1 MRKGSRFIVAVALT
15 TLVAAISGP
24 AFGAP
29 AARLYSAGFQ
39 PNGTACVVKGTV
51 NTFQLR
57 ITKVS
62 QQGPHLRTAEV
73 AVHSAF
79 SAVSA
84 GVPTSSAGPWSAAT
98 SGNNISLD
106 SGKGSNQLK
115 QGDWVDV
122 PITATAPTA
131 LGSYTW
137 TTSADGP
144 GNPPYA
150 ISGSQ
155 PTVTVVNAAADCP
168 GGGGCVPSGVDTDGD
183 GITDNCDPDDDND
196 GIPDPDD
203 NCPLVANPDQKDT
216 DGDGLGDACD
226 DDDDDDT
233 ILDPDDNCPLVAN
246 TDQSDVDGDGK
257 GDKCDTEGPS
267 PNTNGTGGADDCT
280 DGVDN
285 DGDGQ
290 SDANDTGCG
299 PGSPVVPSGA
309 GTPCLN
315 PTITGGVGDSL
326 IIGTP
331 GNDVI
336 LDLLGSNHI
345 EGRGGNDTIC
355 TGPGNDVVLTL
366 TGQDVAFDQGG
377 ENLIRTAGGPDTV
390 TTGRG
395 NSRIATGKGSDSVTA
410 GTGRNNI
417 RLGKGRDRAV
427 ASSGND
433 LIKGGAGRDSIAAGD
448 GKNRL
453 GGGRGNDK
461 LRAGSGR
468 DRLNGGRGRDTC
480 RADGGKNRV
489 RRCERGSR

>member
-1 MRKGSRFIVAVALT
+1 MRKGYRIVVAVALT
-15 TLVAAISGP
+15 ALVAALSGP
-24 AFGAP
+24 ALGDP

-39 PNGTACVVKGTV
+39 PNATACVVKGTT
-51 NTFQLR
+51 NTLQLR

-73 AVHSAF
+73 TVNSAF
-79 SAVSA
+79 SGVAA
-84 GVPTSSAGPWSAAT
+84 GVPTSSAGPWSAVA
-98 SGNNISLD
+98 SGHNISLD

-115 QGDWVDV
+115 QGDWVQV
-122 PITATAPTA
+122 PVTVTAPTA
-131 LGSYTW
+131 LGSYAW
-137 TTSADGP
+137 ATTADGP

-155 PTVTVVNAAADCP
+155 PTVNVVNAASDCP
-168 GGGGCVPSGVDTDGD
+168 GGPTPTPTPTPSPTPTCIPSGVDTDGD
-183 GITDNCDPDDDND
+183 GTADNCDTDDDDD
-196 GIPDPDD
+196 GVPDTSD
-203 NCPLVANPDQKDT
+203 NCPLVKNGPGQANIPGVGNQTDT
-216 DGDGLGDACD
+216 
-226 DDDDDDT
+226 
-233 ILDPDDNCPLVAN
+233 
-246 TDQSDVDGDGK
+246 DGDGK
-257 GDKCDTEGPS
+257 GDACDTEGP
-267 PNTNGTGGADDCT
+267 PGNTNGAGGTDDCK
-280 DGVDN
+280 DGKDN
-285 DGDGQ
+285 DGDGKT
-290 SDANDTGCG
+290 DAADSGCADGTTGQ
-299 PGSPVVPSGA
+299 SGA
-309 GTPCLN
+309 GTPCLT
-315 PTITGGVGDSL
+315 PTITGGLGDSL

-336 LDLLGSNHI
+336 LDLLGSNHV

-366 TGQDVAFDQGG
+366 AGQDVVFDQGG
-377 ENLIRTAGGPDTV
+377 QNLIRTAGGPDTV
-390 TTGRG
+390 TTARG

-427 ASSGND
+427 TSSGND
-433 LIKGGAGRDSIAAGD
+433 LIKGGAGRDRVAAGD

-453 GGGRGNDK
+453 GGGRGNDR

-468 DRLNGGRGRDTC
+468 DRLNGGKGRDIC

>member
-1 MRKGSRFIVAVALT
+1 MRNGYRIVLTVALV
-15 TLVAAISGP
+15 TLVSAVSGP

-29 AARLYSAGFQ
+29 TPREYSTAFQ
-39 PNGTACVVKGTV
+39 PDATACVVKGTTNV
-51 NTFQLR
+51 FQLR

-62 QQGPHLRTAEV
+62 QQGPHLRTADV

-84 GVPTSSAGPWSAAT
+84 GAPTSSPGGWSAAA
-98 SGNNISLD
+98 SGNSVSLD
-106 SGKGSNQLK
+106 SGSGSNQLK
-115 QGDWVDV
+115 QGDWVQV
-122 PITATAPTA
+122 PITATVPTA

-137 TTSADGP
+137 STSADGP
-144 GNPPYA
+144 GNPPYT

-168 GGGGCVPSGVDTDGD
+168 GGGGGGCVSSGVDTDGD
-183 GITDNCDPDDDND
+183 GIANNCDTDDDND
-196 GIPDPDD
+196 GIPDTTD
-203 NCPLVANPDQKDT
+203 NCPLVANADQK
-216 DGDGLGDACD
+216 
-226 DDDDDDT
+226 
-233 ILDPDDNCPLVAN
+233 
-246 TDQSDVDGDGK
+246 DVDGDGK
-257 GDKCDTEGPS
+257 GDKCDTEGPRG
-267 PNTNGTGGADDCT
+267 NTNGTGGKDDCT
-280 DGVDN
+280 DAVDN
-285 DGDGQ
+285 DGDGK
-290 SDANDTGCG
+290 SDADDTGCG
-299 PGSPVVPSGA
+299 PASTTTGQSGA

-326 IIGTP
+326 IIGTA

-366 TGQDVAFDQGG
+366 TGQDVVFDQGG
-377 ENLIRTAGGPDTV
+377 ENLIRTAAGPDTV
-390 TTGRG
+390 TTNRG
-395 NSRIATGKGSDSVTA
+395 NSRIATGKGSDSVSA

-433 LIKGGAGRDSIAAGD
+433 LIKGGAGKDRIAAGD

-453 GGGRGNDK
+453 GGGRGNDR

-489 RRCERGSR
+489 RACERGSH

>member
-1 MRKGSRFIVAVALT
+1 MRKGYRYVVAVALT

-24 AFGAP
+24 ASGAP

-39 PNGTACVVKGTV
+39 PNNTACVVKGTT
-51 NTFQLR
+51 NTLQLR

-62 QQGPHLRTAEV
+62 QQGPHLRTASI

-79 SAVSA
+79 TTVSA
-84 GVPTSSAGPWSAAT
+84 SAPSSSTGGWTSAT
-98 SGNNISLD
+98 SGQSVSLD
-106 SGKGSNQLK
+106 SGGGPGQLK
-115 QGDWVDV
+115 QGDWVQV
-122 PITATAPTA
+122 PITATAPTT
-131 LGSYTW
+131 LGSYIW

-155 PTVTVVNAAADCP
+155 PTVTVVNAASDCP
-168 GGGGCVPSGVDTDGD
+168 GGPTPTPTPSPTPTTCVSSGVDTDGD
-183 GITDNCDPDDDND
+183 GIANNCDTDDDND
-196 GIPDPDD
+196 GIPDTTD
-203 NCPLVANPDQKDT
+203 NCPLVANADQK
-216 DGDGLGDACD
+216 
-226 DDDDDDT
+226 
-233 ILDPDDNCPLVAN
+233 
-246 TDQSDVDGDGK
+246 DVDGDGK
-257 GDKCDTEGPS
+257 GDKCDTEGPRG
-267 PNTNGTGGADDCT
+267 NTNGTGGKDDCT
-280 DGVDN
+280 DAVDN
-285 DGDGQ
+285 DGDGK
-290 SDANDTGCG
+290 SDADDTGCG
-299 PGSPVVPSGA
+299 PASTSTGQSGA

-315 PTITGGVGDSL
+315 PTITGGAGDSL

-331 GNDVI
+331 GSDVI

-366 TGQDVAFDQGG
+366 AGQDVVFDQGG
-377 ENLIRTAGGPDTV
+377 LNLIRTDGGPDTV

-395 NSRIATGKGSDSVTA
+395 NSRIATGKGRDVVTA

-427 ASSGND
+427 TSSGND
-433 LIKGGAGRDSIAAGD
+433 LIKGGAGKDTMVAGD

-453 GGGRGNDK
+453 GGGRGNDR

-468 DRLNGGRGRDTC
+468 DRLNGGKGRDIC

-489 RRCERGSR
+489 RRCERGARR